1 MIIDTSTS
9 SSNGCLADLKPGDV
23 FRYVCG
29 PEDIVC
35 DDDSDEDYIM
45 IVTDETTDDET
56 TDDETGRRL
65 CVQLSSGTI
74 WRLSTN
80 TDVVSLPHA
89 TVRT

>member
-1 MIIDTSTS
+1 MNIDTSTS
-9 SSNGCLADLKPGDV
+9 SSNGCLADLEPGDV

-29 PEDIVC
+29 PEDIIS
-35 DDDSDEDYIM
+35 DDDWDEDHIM

-56 TDDETGRRL
+56 ERRL
-65 CVQLSSGTI
+65 CVQLSNGTI
-74 WRLSTN
+74 WRLSTS